1 MQLASFKLRNQSVGP
16 SRQEINIYKRPPNI
30 TKGINKVNCFM
41 LSKKQLF
48 NIRTRFAKSGSS
60 RFWHLAII
68 NALCVLVLNRN
79 KAPWPEIDN
88 LSGLQALGE
97 PEINDY
103 YSSSLL
109 ESPRIFTISI
119 IKIIS
124 FTAQISDLAAVSIL
138 GSVITIVGLPIFY
151 LTIQKCR
158 QNQVEVKLT
167 KLTNGI
173 FVIICLILNSSI
185 VHKFEVNG
193 FYMNPL
199 NMGATSA
206 NISFLFL
213 TLGFLAKR
221 KAIRV
226 TMIVMALLIHIS
238 TGIFLVLV
246 LLIVKDSKSKL
257 HKFIKQYKALL
268 MVALFTSVG
277 LINSFVIKAN
287 LEGWY
292 YYINNRAS
300 NHYIVT
306 TENPLQYRWV
316 LYLTILILIVLNIHI
331 DRINKKIVIF
341 ILVLLAC
348 INSQVA
354 YVNYAIP
361 FVVVAVLVLLSSALQ
376 RRLVVLLL
384 LQWILFLLQTFA
396 IQTISITSSLFI
408 PGTRFTSILMLT
420 LIMLLAIELG
430 QIPIASKKVLEIQH
444 KTTNGIQ
451 LSLKIFTLVIAIV
464 IGFSHSMNAY
474 QSIQR
479 AVENRISFQVSK
491 EKQYLPIGIDT
502 VGLREFG
509 NMNIFVDEYPFWT
522 DLNEYAHRSKFKTD
536 LIESIEN
543 FQFNQTQANELK
555 SKYKINERIILYI
568 TREYGDEFSIKN
580 CEIHNQYYTCD
591 LW

>member
-1 MQLASFKLRNQSVGP
+1 
-16 SRQEINIYKRPPNI
+16 
-30 TKGINKVNCFM
+30 M
-41 LSKKQLF
+41 LSKKQKF
-48 NIRTRFAKSGSS
+48 NIRTRFTKSGSS
-60 RFWHLAII
+60 RFWYFAII

-97 PEINDY
+97 TEINDY
-103 YSSSLL
+103 YSASLL

-138 GSVITIVGLPIFY
+138 GTIITIVGLPIFY

-158 QNQVEVKLT
+158 QNQIEVKLT
-167 KLTNGI
+167 KLNNAI

-193 FYMNPL
+193 FYLNPFS
-199 NMGATSA
+199 MGATSA

-221 KAIRV
+221 KAIGV
-226 TMIVMALLIHIS
+226 AMIVMALLIHIS

-257 HKFIKQYKALL
+257 HKFIKQYKALIT
-268 MVALFTSVG
+268 VISFTSIG
-277 LINSFVIKAN
+277 LIYSFVVKAN
-287 LEGWY
+287 LEGWN

-306 TENPLQYRWV
+306 TQNPLKYQWV
-316 LYLTILILIVLNIHI
+316 LYLTILILIVLNINI
-331 DRINKKIVIF
+331 ERINKKVIFF
-341 ILVLLAC
+341 ILVLLAY

-361 FVVVAVLVLLSSALQ
+361 FVVVAFLVLLSRALQ
-376 RRLVVLLL
+376 QRLIALLI
-384 LQWILFLLQTFA
+384 LQWILFLLQTFV

-420 LIMLLAIELG
+420 LIVLLAIELG
-430 QIPIASKKVLEIQH
+430 QLPIASKKVLETQRN
-444 KTTNGIQ
+444 TTNGFY

-464 IGFSHSMNAY
+464 MGFSQSMNAY
-474 QSIQR
+474 QSIKR
-479 AVENRISFQVSK
+479 TVENRISFKISQ

-509 NMNIFVDEYPFWT
+509 NMNIFVDEYPFWA

-536 LIESIEN
+536 LIESLEN
-543 FQFNQTQANELK
+543 FQFNQAQANELK

-568 TREYGDEFSIKN
+568 TRKYGDKFSIKN
-580 CEIHNQYYTCD
+580 CEIHDQYYTCD